1 MEKIDF
7 VVTWVDGSDKEWLK
21 NKKKYSL
28 REKST
33 KDARST
39 QDNKSFRDWDTFK
52 YWFRGVEKFAPWVN
66 HVYVVTANQKPYFL
80 DVNNPKLTIVSHREI
95 MPESSLP
102 TFNSRAIEMNLNKI
116 PGLSDEFVYFNDDM
130 YLISTVKPT
139 DFFQDGLPKDSGIIS
154 PIIPERYGT
163 AATQVNNLEVINE
176 KISKKDFLFNN
187 KKKLFCLMYGKYNLK
202 NLIYR
207 KNKLIIGFQET
218 HLPTSFLKSSF
229 DYFWQEEPKLLA
241 DTTYTR
247 FKNKNNINQWLFR
260 DWQIAKGTYSPRSMK
275 FGKLF
280 SLKKGMSEIHKELQ
294 KRNVKVLCIN
304 DDFNITEEEF
314 NNKKQRLIADFD
326 SFLYG
331 KSKFEK

>member
-7 VVTWVDGSDKEWLK
+7 VVTWVDDSDKEWLK
-21 NKKKYSL
+21 NKKKYSIG
-28 REKST
+28 EKNT
-33 KDARST
+33 KDAKST

-80 DVNNPKLTIVSHREI
+80 DVNNPKITIVSHGEI

-130 YLISTVKPT
+130 YLISKVEAT

-154 PIIPERYGT
+154 PIVPERYGT

-176 KISKKDFLFNN
+176 KISKKEFLFNN
-187 KKKLFCLMYGKYNLK
+187 KKKLFRLRYGKYNLK

-229 DYFWQEEPKLLA
+229 AYFWHEEPKLLA
-241 DTTYTR
+241 DTTHTR

-275 FGKLF
+275 FGRLF
-280 SLKKGMSEIHKELQ
+280 SLKKEMSQIHKELQ
-294 KRNVKVLCIN
+294 DRNVKVLCIN

-314 NNKKQRLIADFD
+314 KNKKQLLTADFD
-326 SFLYG
+326 SFLYS